1 MLQYIHES
9 KWLAFNTKEIKMTS
23 KTIYIAFSVNTDI
36 KREVFQISDD
46 NIRMVCSNPI
56 SIQVVEKDDKEQE

>member
-1 MLQYIHES
+1 
-9 KWLAFNTKEIKMTS
+9 MTR
-23 KTIYIAFSVNTDI
+23 KTIYIAFGVNTDI

-56 SIQVVEKDDKEQE
+56 SIQVVEKDDKEEE

>member
-1 MLQYIHES
+1 MLQYTHES
-9 KWLAFNTKEIKMTS
+9 KCLAFNTKEIKMTR
-23 KTIYIAFSVNTDI
+23 KTIYIAFGVNTDI

-56 SIQVVEKDDKEQE
+56 SIQVVEKDDKEEE